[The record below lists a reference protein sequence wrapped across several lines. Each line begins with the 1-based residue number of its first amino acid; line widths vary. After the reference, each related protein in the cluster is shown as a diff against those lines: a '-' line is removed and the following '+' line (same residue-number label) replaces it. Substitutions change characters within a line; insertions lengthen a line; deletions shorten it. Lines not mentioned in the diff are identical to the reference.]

1 LANTTSDSA
10 KTRPALDDLEP
21 LPTRGFFF
29 SLSVWFSA
37 LIVILAAAWSLD
49 VPRLVGFAF
58 YPAQLLG
65 LILALSV
72 AVAFLSK
79 NHRGQSH
86 QGQPP
91 WFDLLAAALVLGA
104 GGVLSARYANLVD
117 LVLLRPPEAV
127 TIGVILLPLILEA
140 LRRTVG
146 WTLVLVVTLFII
158 YALAGDMVP
167 GRLAGKAQDWDKVA
181 SYLSLDVN
189 GVLGIPLQIASTVV
203 IAFVLFGTMLNRVG
217 GAQFFTDAALAVM
230 GGLRGGAM
238 KIAVIAS
245 AIFGSIS
252 GSAVA
257 NVMSTGVVTIPMIKR
272 SGYPG
277 HKAAAIEAVASTGGQ
292 LLPPVMGASA
302 FLMAEFLYVPYATVA
317 MAALVPG
324 LLYYVALFVQAHL
337 EAVKHDIAPV
347 PKSQRPKWQNIGSGW
362 HFLLAFLV
370 LIATLFFFNWQP
382 AKSALAASATVLIS
396 AAWLGYQGRRP
407 TPKALCE
414 TICESGRGSVDLV
427 LICAA
432 AGMVIGVLNMTGL
445 SFNLTY
451 ALVQMG
457 GGSKIALLVMSAVV
471 CIVLGMGLP
480 TLGVYV
486 LLATLVAPA
495 LVELG
500 VDKVAAHLFVLYF
513 GMMSM
518 ITPPVAVAAFA
529 AAGIAQANPMRTGLE
544 SMRFGWPAYVVPFL
558 FALSPT
564 LILKGSAV
572 MVAVDVLF
580 AVIGVGLM
588 SVAVS
593 GYFQRAVSGMGRW
606 VVAAAGLMTLLPH
619 AMVPGGVMANGVAAG
634 VGLAAL
640 FIWGRRVGNA

>member
-1 LANTTSDSA
+1 MTQTPQDPTQRVNDS
-10 KTRPALDDLEP
+10 TEP
-21 LPTRGFFF
+21 LPQQGFF
-29 SLSVWFSA
+29 SWVGTVLSA
-37 LIVILAAAWSLD
+37 LIVLLAAAWSMD
-49 VPRLVGFAF
+49 VPRALGVAF

-65 LILALSV
+65 LILSLSV
-72 AVAFLSK
+72 AVALLSRDHK
-79 NHRGQSH
+79 RRPHTGS
-86 QGQPP
+86 PP
-91 WFDLLAAALVLGA
+91 WYDVLAAGVVLL
-104 GGVLSARYANLVD
+104 GGGFLAWRYASLVD

-127 TIGVILLPLILEA
+127 AIGIIMLPLTLEA
-140 LRRTVG
+140 LRRAVG
-146 WTLVLVVTLFII
+146 WTLVWVVAIFIA
-158 YALAGDMVP
+158 YALFGDVVP
-167 GRLAGKAQDWDKVA
+167 GRLAGRAQDWDKVA

-217 GAQFFTDAALAVM
+217 GAQFFTDAALTVM

-272 SGYPG
+272 SGYSA

-317 MAALVPG
+317 VAALVPG

-337 EAVKHDIAPV
+337 EAVKYDIAPV
-347 PKSQRPKWQNIGSGW
+347 PKAQRPAWRDIRTGW
-362 HFLLAFLV
+362 HFLLAFAV
-370 LIATLFFFNWQP
+370 LIATLFVFNWQP
-382 AKSALAASATVLIS
+382 AKSALAATATVLLS
-396 AAWLGYQGRRP
+396 SLWLGYQGRRP
-407 TPKALCE
+407 AVADLWRTVHQA
-414 TICESGRGSVDLV
+414 GRGSVDLI

-457 GGSKIALLVMSAVV
+457 GGSLITLLVMSALV
-471 CIVLGMGLP
+471 CVVLGMGLP

-529 AAGIAQANPMRTGLE
+529 AAGIAGANPMRTGLE

-564 LILKGSAV
+564 LILKGSAS
-572 MVAVDVLF
+572 MIAIDVAF
-580 AVIGVGLM
+580 AVLGVVLM

-593 GYFQRAVSGMGRW
+593 GYFQRALGMWARIAIG
-606 VVAAAGLMTLLPH
+606 VAGLVTLLPH
-619 AMVPGGVMANGVAAG
+619 AMTPGGIGTNGI
-634 VGLAAL
+634 AAL
-640 FIWGRRVGNA
+640 IGLVALAMWGRLPKR

>member
-1 LANTTSDSA
+1 MTPDSQ
-10 KTRPALDDLEP
+10 TPTQRVNHPAQP
-21 LPTRGFFF
+21 LPPQGFF
-29 SLSVWFSA
+29 SSVGTVLSA
-37 LIVILAAAWSLD
+37 LIVLLAAAWSLD
-49 VPRLVGFAF
+49 IPRALGVAF

-72 AVAFLSK
+72 AVALLSRD
-79 NHRGQSH
+79 HRGQPH
-86 QGQPP
+86 AVAPP
-91 WFDLLAAALVLGA
+91 WYDWLAAGVVLL
-104 GGVLSARYANLVD
+104 GGGFLAWRYASLVD
-117 LVLLRPPEAV
+117 LVLLRPPQAV
-127 TIGVILLPLILEA
+127 AIGLVLLPLTLEA

-146 WTLVLVVTLFII
+146 WTLLWVVVIFVA
-158 YALAGDMVP
+158 YALFGDAVP
-167 GRLAGKAQDWDKVA
+167 GRLAGRAQDWDKVA

-217 GAQFFTDAALAVM
+217 GAQFFTDAALTVM

-317 MAALVPG
+317 LAALVPG
-324 LLYYVALFVQAHL
+324 VLYYVALFVQAHL
-337 EAVKHDIAPV
+337 EAVKHNIAPV
-347 PKSQRPKWQNIGSGW
+347 PRAQRPAWRDIRGGW
-362 HFLLAFLV
+362 HFLLAFAV
-370 LIATLFFFNWQP
+370 LIATLFVWNWQP
-382 AKSALAASATVLIS
+382 AKSALAATATVLIS
-396 AAWLGYQGRRP
+396 AWALGYQGRRP
-407 TPKALCE
+407 APRELWDTVCQA
-414 TICESGRGSVDLV
+414 GRGSVDLV

-457 GGSKIALLVMSAVV
+457 GGSKIALLLMSAVV

-564 LILKGSAV
+564 LILKGSAA
-572 MVAVDVLF
+572 MIAVDVLF

-593 GYFQRAVSGMGRW
+593 GYFQRAVGGLGRG
-606 VVAAAGLMTLLPH
+606 VIAATGLLTLLPH
-619 AMVPGGVMANGVAAG
+619 AMVPGGVVANAVAAA

-640 FIWGRRVGNA
+640 FIWGRRVGSA